1 MSNRLRY
8 LLIAAIAALVALF
21 WADVSRADVDT
32 LLKPADV
39 STVTISP
46 DGEHLAMVRSDGS
59 KDTLVI
65 FKRPAMSVVQGVNSA
80 AGERF
85 AKITWVNN
93 SQVLIEPAKDLGAAQ
108 KPRPT
113 GAILSL
119 AIDGS
124 KKRFL
129 KPNAQ
134 TSQLESA
141 IVSILPNDLD
151 HVLIAAHSLCDPAVC
166 SPEEAAIRRLEKLN

>member
-8 LLIAAIAALVALF
+8 LLIAAIAALVALV

-65 FKRPAMSVVQGVNSA
+65 FKRPAMSGVQGVNS
-80 AGERF
+80 
-85 AKITWVNN
+85 
-93 SQVLIEPAKDLGAAQ
+93 S
-108 KPRPT
+108 
-113 GAILSL
+113 
-119 AIDGS
+119 
-124 KKRFL
+124 
-129 KPNAQ
+129 
-134 TSQLESA
+134 
-141 IVSILPNDLD
+141 
-151 HVLIAAHSLCDPAVC
+151 
-166 SPEEAAIRRLEKLN
+166 